1 MRDQGATVGT
11 ESRTSATGAAPAVSV
26 DIEREDLQQDAG
38 HDITGNVT
46 DDVAED
52 VEEILE
58 SDVSLAPVA
67 PSHLLVPV
75 RVLDEAEVAAL
86 LEGLSPLLEQHW
98 VQHTLSREADHESH
112 AASVGCDCRD
122 PQLSP

>member
-1 MRDQGATVGT
+1 MGT
-11 ESRTSATGAAPAVSV
+11 ESRTLTTGAAPAMPA

-38 HDITGNVT
+38 QEVTGNVA
-46 DDVAED
+46 DDL
-52 VEEILE
+52 EEILE
-58 SDVSLAPVA
+58 SDVSLAPVG

-98 VQHTLSREADHESH
+98 IQHTLSREADHESH
-112 AASVGCDCRD
+112 AASVGCSVR
-122 PQLSP
+122 QTAR